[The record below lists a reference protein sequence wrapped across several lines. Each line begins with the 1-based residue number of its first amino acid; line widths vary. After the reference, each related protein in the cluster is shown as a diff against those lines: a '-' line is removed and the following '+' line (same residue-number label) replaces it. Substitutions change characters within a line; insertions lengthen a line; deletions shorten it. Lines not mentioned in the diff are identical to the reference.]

1 VSQAVPSVDIL
12 DRIVAEKAR
21 EVDALRPRA
30 AELRAAAAAADAP
43 RGFAAAL
50 AHAGEVRLLAEV
62 KRRSPSAG
70 EIRAGA
76 DPAEIARA
84 YELGGAAALSVLTDR
99 HFFGGDL
106 AALRGAR
113 AAVALPVLRKDFVID
128 ELQLWEARA
137 AGADAVLLI
146 VRILDDAQ
154 LAALL
159 ALARELGMDA
169 LVEAH
174 DAAELERALEL
185 GARLVGVNQRDL
197 ATFTNDTTLAGR
209 LAARIPV
216 DVAYVAE
223 SGIRDAADVERL
235 GAAGVDAVLVGESL
249 MRQPDVRAAAAA
261 LVGHAKQPRGAA

>member
-1 VSQAVPSVDIL
+1 
-12 DRIVAEKAR
+12 
-21 EVDALRPRA
+21 
-30 AELRAAAAAADAP
+30 
-43 RGFAAAL
+43 
-50 AHAGEVRLLAEV
+50 
-62 KRRSPSAG
+62 
-70 EIRAGA
+70 
-76 DPAEIARA
+76 
-84 YELGGAAALSVLTDR
+84 
-99 HFFGGDL
+99 
-106 AALRGAR
+106 
-113 AAVALPVLRKDFVID
+113 VLRKDFVID
-128 ELQLWEARA
+128 ELQLWEGRA

-146 VRILDDAQ
+146 VRILDDAR

-174 DAAELERALEL
+174 DAAELERALAL

-261 LVGHAKQPRGAA
+261 LVGHAKRPRGAA